1 MGKCF
6 FPRSHLPGLPPHQWL
21 VQGEICSLR
30 VSLWPEKQVRATS
43 VATCLLKTLR
53 SLGQLTIVG

>member
-1 MGKCF
+1 MN
-6 FPRSHLPGLPPHQWL
+6 PRG
-21 VQGEICSLR
+21 SLR

-43 VATCLLKTLR
+43 VVTCLLKTLR